1 MNATYINLREDK
13 SFHTIILMKKI
24 KEFTYV
30 AAMGYAGGG
39 VYEEFFGKLKYDQV
53 TTDPDVASVG
63 IVGFW
68 TDSLGSDE
76 WQEKINDVLVNEE
89 SEIFEA
95 QVEDLYDFMDP
106 SDASV
111 QMMMAEEIK
120 KFIYVW
126 YDEETDTEYE
136 TPVLKEIDLSGLG
149 FEEYEEE
156 SSGEIW
162 SNEEW
167 DNDFMEITTTSI
179 WRLSHH
185 FPSMIDDYL

>member
-1 MNATYINLREDK
+1 MSNIYLSINEDKTFNAIIIKKKINEDTYI
-13 SFHTIILMKKI
+13 
-24 KEFTYV
+24 
-30 AAMGYAGGG
+30 AALGYAGGG
-39 VYEEFFGKLKYDQV
+39 VYEEFFGKLKYAKV
-53 TTDPDVASVG
+53 TTDTDIASVG
-63 IVGFW
+63 MVGFW

-136 TPVLKEIDLSGLG
+136 TPVLKDIDFSELLENNETGSGPVYTN
-149 FEEYEEE
+149 EDWEY
-156 SSGEIW
+156 
-162 SNEEW
+162 
-167 DNDFMEITTTSI
+167 DFMEITTTSI

>member
-1 MNATYINLREDK
+1 MNATYINLRKDK

-30 AAMGYAGGG
+30 AALGYAGGG

-106 SDASV
+106 SDANV
-111 QMMMAEEIK
+111 QLMMAEEIK

-136 TPVLKEIDLSGLG
+136 TPVLKDIDFSELLENNETGYG
-149 FEEYEEE
+149 PVYTNEDWEY
-156 SSGEIW
+156 
-162 SNEEW
+162 
-167 DNDFMEITTTSI
+167 DFMEITTTSI

>member
-30 AAMGYAGGG
+30 AALGYAGGG
-39 VYEEFFGKLKYDQV
+39 VYEEFFGKLRYDQV

-106 SDASV
+106 SDANV
-111 QMMMAEEIK
+111 QLMMAEEIK

-126 YDEETDTEYE
+126 YDEENDEETDTEYE
-136 TPVLKEIDLSGLG
+136 TPVLKDIDFS
-149 FEEYEEE
+149 EMVQWDETIYTNEHWEY
-156 SSGEIW
+156 
-162 SNEEW
+162 
-167 DNDFMEITTTSI
+167 DFMEITTTSI

>member
-30 AAMGYAGGG
+30 AALGYAGGG
-39 VYEEFFGKLKYDQV
+39 VYEEFFGKLKYDHV

-76 WQEKINDVLVNEE
+76 WQEKINNVLVNKE

-106 SDASV
+106 NDANT
-111 QMMMAEEIK
+111 QMQMAEEIK

>member
-30 AAMGYAGGG
+30 AALGYAGGG
-39 VYEEFFGKLKYDQV
+39 VYEEFFGKLRYDQV

-106 SDASV
+106 SDANV
-111 QMMMAEEIK
+111 QLMMAEEIK

-136 TPVLKEIDLSGLG
+136 TPVLKDIDFSELLENNETGSAPVYTN
-149 FEEYEEE
+149 EDWEY
-156 SSGEIW
+156 
-162 SNEEW
+162 
-167 DNDFMEITTTSI
+167 DFMEITTTSI

>member
-1 MNATYINLREDK
+1 MSNIYLSINEDK
-13 SFHTIILMKKI
+13 TFNAIIIKKKI
-24 KEFTYV
+24 KEYTYL
-30 AAMGYAGGG
+30 AALGYAGGG
-39 VYEEFFGKLKYDQV
+39 VFEEFFGKLKYNQT

-76 WQEKINDVLVNEE
+76 WQEKIHDVLVNQE
-89 SEIFEA
+89 SETFEA

-106 SDASV
+106 SDANT
-111 QMMMAEEIK
+111 QMQMAEEIK

-185 FPSMIDDYL
+185 FTSMIDDYL

>member
-1 MNATYINLREDK
+1 MSNIYLSINEDK
-13 SFHTIILMKKI
+13 TFNAIIIKKKI
-24 KEFTYV
+24 KEYTYL
-30 AAMGYAGGG
+30 AALGYAGGG
-39 VYEEFFGKLKYDQV
+39 VFEEFFGKLKYDQV

-76 WQEKINDVLVNEE
+76 WQEKINDVLVNQE
-89 SEIFEA
+89 SETFEA

-106 SDASV
+106 SDANT
-111 QMMMAEEIK
+111 QMQMAEEIK

-136 TPVLKEIDLSGLG
+136 TPVLKDIDFSELLENNETGSGPVYTN
-149 FEEYEEE
+149 EDWEY
-156 SSGEIW
+156 
-162 SNEEW
+162 
-167 DNDFMEITTTSI
+167 DFMEITTTSI

>member
-1 MNATYINLREDK
+1 MSNIYLSINEDK
-13 SFHTIILMKKI
+13 TFNAIIIKKKI
-24 KEFTYV
+24 KEYTYL
-30 AAMGYAGGG
+30 AALGYAGGG
-39 VYEEFFGKLKYDQV
+39 VFEEFFGKLKYNQT

-76 WQEKINDVLVNEE
+76 WQEKIHDVLVNQE
-89 SEIFEA
+89 SETFEA

-106 SDASV
+106 SDANT
-111 QMMMAEEIK
+111 QMQMAEEIK

-167 DNDFMEITTTSI
+167 DNDFMEITTTNI

>member
-30 AAMGYAGGG
+30 AALGYAGGG
-39 VYEEFFGKLKYDQV
+39 VYEEFFGKLRYDQV

-76 WQEKINDVLVNEE
+76 WQEKINDVLVNQE
-89 SEIFEA
+89 SETFEA

-106 SDASV
+106 NDANT
-111 QMMMAEEIK
+111 QMQMAEEIK

-136 TPVLKEIDLSGLG
+136 TPVLKDIDFSKLLENNETGSGPV
-149 FEEYEEE
+149 YT
-156 SSGEIW
+156 
-162 SNEEW
+162 NEEW
-167 DNDFMEITTTSI
+167 EYDFMEITTTSI

>member
-1 MNATYINLREDK
+1 MSNIYLSVNEDK
-13 SFHTIILMKKI
+13 TFNAIIIKKKI
-24 KEFTYV
+24 NEYTYL
-30 AAMGYAGGG
+30 AALGYAGGG
-39 VYEEFFGKLKYDQV
+39 VFEEFFGKLKYDQV
-53 TTDPDVASVG
+53 TTDPDIASVG

-106 SDASV
+106 SDANIQV
-111 QMMMAEEIK
+111 MMAEEIR

-126 YDEETDTEYE
+126 YDEETETEYE
-136 TPVLKEIDLSGLG
+136 FPVLKEIDLSGLG

-167 DNDFMEITTTSI
+167 DNDFMEITTTNI

>member
-1 MNATYINLREDK
+1 MSNIYLSINEDK
-13 SFHTIILMKKI
+13 TFNAIIIKKKI
-24 KEFTYV
+24 NEYTYL
-30 AAMGYAGGG
+30 AALGYAGGR

-53 TTDPDVASVG
+53 TTDPDIASVG

-106 SDASV
+106 SDANIQV
-111 QMMMAEEIK
+111 MMAGEIR

-126 YDEETDTEYE
+126 YDEETETEYE
-136 TPVLKEIDLSGLG
+136 FPVLKEIDLSALGL
-149 FEEYEEE
+149 EEYEEE
-156 SSGEIW
+156 NDREIW
-162 SNEEW
+162 SNEDW

-179 WRLSHH
+179 WRISHH
-185 FPSMIDDYL
+185 FPSMIDEYL

>member
-1 MNATYINLREDK
+1 MNATYISLREDK

-30 AAMGYAGGG
+30 AALGYAGGG
-39 VYEEFFGKLKYDQV
+39 VYEEFFAKLKYDQV

-106 SDASV
+106 IDANV
-111 QMMMAEEIK
+111 QLMMAEEIK

-136 TPVLKEIDLSGLG
+136 TPVLKDIDFS
-149 FEEYEEE
+149 EMVQWDETIYTNEHWEY
-156 SSGEIW
+156 
-162 SNEEW
+162 
-167 DNDFMEITTTSI
+167 DFMEITTTSI

>member
-1 MNATYINLREDK
+1 MSNIYLSINEDK
-13 SFHTIILMKKI
+13 TFNAIIITKKI
-24 KEFTYV
+24 KEYTYL
-30 AAMGYAGGG
+30 AALGYAGGG
-39 VYEEFFGKLKYDQV
+39 VFEEFFGKLKYDQV

-106 SDASV
+106 SDANV
-111 QMMMAEEIK
+111 QLMMAEEIK

-136 TPVLKEIDLSGLG
+136 TPVLKDIDFSELLENNETGSGPV
-149 FEEYEEE
+149 YT
-156 SSGEIW
+156 
-162 SNEEW
+162 NEEW
-167 DNDFMEITTTSI
+167 EYDFMEITTTSI

>member
-1 MNATYINLREDK
+1 MLPRWD
-13 SFHTIILMKKI
+13 
-24 KEFTYV
+24 
-30 AAMGYAGGG
+30 YAGGG

-106 SDASV
+106 NDATC
-111 QMMMAEEIK
+111 A
-120 KFIYVW
+120 
-126 YDEETDTEYE
+126 D
-136 TPVLKEIDLSGLG
+136 GG
-149 FEEYEEE
+149 
-156 SSGEIW
+156 G
-162 SNEEW
+162 N
-167 DNDFMEITTTSI
+167 
-179 WRLSHH
+179 
-185 FPSMIDDYL
+185 

>member
-1 MNATYINLREDK
+1 MSNIYLSINEDK
-13 SFHTIILMKKI
+13 TFNAIIITKKI
-24 KEFTYV
+24 KEYTYL
-30 AAMGYAGGG
+30 AALGYAGGG
-39 VYEEFFGKLKYDQV
+39 VFEEFFGKLKYNQT

-76 WQEKINDVLVNEE
+76 WQEKIHDVLVNQE

-95 QVEDLYDFMDP
+95 QVEDMYDFMDP
-106 SDASV
+106 SDANT
-111 QMMMAEEIK
+111 QMQMAEEIK

>member
-1 MNATYINLREDK
+1 MSNIYLSINEDK
-13 SFHTIILMKKI
+13 TFNAIIITKKI
-24 KEFTYV
+24 KEYTYL
-30 AAMGYAGGG
+30 AALGYAGGG
-39 VYEEFFGKLKYDQV
+39 VFEEFFGKLKYDQV

-76 WQEKINDVLVNEE
+76 WQEKINDVLVNQE
-89 SEIFEA
+89 SETFEA

-106 SDASV
+106 NDANT
-111 QMMMAEEIK
+111 QMQMAEEIK

-136 TPVLKEIDLSGLG
+136 TPVLKDIDFSELLENNETGSGPV
-149 FEEYEEE
+149 YT
-156 SSGEIW
+156 
-162 SNEEW
+162 NEEW
-167 DNDFMEITTTSI
+167 EYDFMEITTTSI

>member
-1 MNATYINLREDK
+1 MSNIYLSINEDK
-13 SFHTIILMKKI
+13 TFNAIIIKKKI
-24 KEFTYV
+24 KEYTYL
-30 AAMGYAGGG
+30 AALGYAGGG
-39 VYEEFFGKLKYDQV
+39 VFEEFFGKLKYNQT

-76 WQEKINDVLVNEE
+76 WQEKIHDVLVNQE

-95 QVEDLYDFMDP
+95 QVEDMYDFMDP
-106 SDASV
+106 SDANT
-111 QMMMAEEIK
+111 QMQMAEEIK

>member
-1 MNATYINLREDK
+1 MSNIYLSINEDK
-13 SFHTIILMKKI
+13 TFNAIIITKKI
-24 KEFTYV
+24 KEYTYL
-30 AAMGYAGGG
+30 AALGYAGGG
-39 VYEEFFGKLKYDQV
+39 VFEEFFGKLKYDQV

-76 WQEKINDVLVNEE
+76 WQEKINDVLVNQE
-89 SEIFEA
+89 SETFEA

-106 SDASV
+106 DDANT
-111 QMMMAEEIK
+111 QMQMAEEIK

-136 TPVLKEIDLSGLG
+136 TPVLKDIDFSKLLENNETGSGPV
-149 FEEYEEE
+149 YT
-156 SSGEIW
+156 
-162 SNEEW
+162 NEEW
-167 DNDFMEITTTSI
+167 EYDFMEITTTSI

>member
-30 AAMGYAGGG
+30 AALGYAGGG

-136 TPVLKEIDLSGLG
+136 TPVLKDIDFSELLENNETGSGLVYTN
-149 FEEYEEE
+149 EDWEY
-156 SSGEIW
+156 
-162 SNEEW
+162 
-167 DNDFMEITTTSI
+167 DFMEITTTSI

>member
-1 MNATYINLREDK
+1 MSNIYLSINEDK
-13 SFHTIILMKKI
+13 TFNAIIIKKKI
-24 KEFTYV
+24 KEYTYL
-30 AAMGYAGGG
+30 AALGYAGGG
-39 VYEEFFGKLKYDQV
+39 VFEEFFGKLKYNQT

-76 WQEKINDVLVNEE
+76 WQEKIHDVLVNQE

-95 QVEDLYDFMDP
+95 QVEDMYDFMDP
-106 SDASV
+106 SDANT
-111 QMMMAEEIK
+111 QMQMAEEIK

-149 FEEYEEE
+149 LEEYEEE
-156 SSGEIW
+156 SDGEIW

>member
-24 KEFTYV
+24 EEFTYV
-30 AAMGYAGGG
+30 AALGYAGGG

-136 TPVLKEIDLSGLG
+136 TPVLKDIDFSELLENNETGSGPVYTN
-149 FEEYEEE
+149 EDWEY
-156 SSGEIW
+156 
-162 SNEEW
+162 
-167 DNDFMEITTTSI
+167 DFMEITTTSI

>member
-1 MNATYINLREDK
+1 MSNIYLSINEDK
-13 SFHTIILMKKI
+13 TFNAIIIKKKI
-24 KEFTYV
+24 KEYTYL
-30 AAMGYAGGG
+30 AALGYAGGG
-39 VYEEFFGKLKYDQV
+39 VFEEFFGKLKYNQT

-76 WQEKINDVLVNEE
+76 WQEKIHDVLVNQE
-89 SEIFEA
+89 SETFEA

-106 SDASV
+106 SDANT
-111 QMMMAEEIK
+111 QMQMAEEIK

-179 WRLSHH
+179 WRLSHF

>member
-30 AAMGYAGGG
+30 AALGYAGGG

-106 SDASV
+106 SDANV
-111 QMMMAEEIK
+111 QLMMAEEIK

-136 TPVLKEIDLSGLG
+136 TPVLKDIDFSELLENNETGAAPVYTN
-149 FEEYEEE
+149 EDWEY
-156 SSGEIW
+156 
-162 SNEEW
+162 
-167 DNDFMEITTTSI
+167 DFMEITTTSI

>member
-30 AAMGYAGGG
+30 AALGYAGGG

-106 SDASV
+106 SDANV
-111 QMMMAEEIK
+111 QLMMAEEIK

-136 TPVLKEIDLSGLG
+136 TPVLKEIDLPGLG
-149 FEEYEEE
+149 LEEYEEE
-156 SSGEIW
+156 SDGEIW

>member
-1 MNATYINLREDK
+1 MSNIYLSINEDK
-13 SFHTIILMKKI
+13 TFNAIIIKKKI
-24 KEFTYV
+24 KEYTYL
-30 AAMGYAGGG
+30 AALGYAGGG
-39 VYEEFFGKLKYDQV
+39 VFEEFFGKLKYNQT

-76 WQEKINDVLVNEE
+76 WQEKIHDVLVNQE
-89 SEIFEA
+89 SETFEA

-106 SDASV
+106 SDANT
-111 QMMMAEEIK
+111 QMQMAEEIK